1 MKQNQEK
8 DTSLQNK
15 PPVDIWMVSYNRKE
29 MTANAINYLF
39 TRTRYPY
46 RLFVVDNNS
55 TDGTASLLKRME
67 KDGRV
72 FLSVRLSRNV
82 GIHMAHNIGL
92 SLVNSEYCV
101 STDNDIYVPDLQPCW
116 LTQLVEIMEDKEYRN
131 FTAVACQPHVFL
143 GRSGVEE
150 KEKKVEESGHCGAV
164 MRIMRTEVVRKAG
177 GWCRHF
183 DAKRNHEEKTIASHI
198 RAIGGKVGY
207 ATGIKCYHDF
217 GDDDNWGYKEV
228 HPHDHGHRIPGGSK
242 WAIDPKKKGEIWPTP
257 IKFKEQENLYDK
269 KTWERK

>member
-1 MKQNQEK
+1 MKQSQAK
-8 DTSLQNK
+8 ATSLQNK
-15 PPVDIWMVSYNRKE
+15 EPIDIWMVSYQRKE
-29 MTANAINYLF
+29 MTCNAINYLF
-39 TRTRYPY
+39 TRTKHPY

-55 TDGTASLLKRME
+55 TDGTIKDLERFE

-72 FLSVRLSRNV
+72 FLTVKLSRNV

-92 SLVNSEYCV
+92 SLVNSELCV
-101 STDNDIYVPDLQPCW
+101 STDNDIYVPDLDPCW
-116 LTQLVEIMEDKEYRN
+116 LTQLITIMKDKNYRN

-143 GRSGVEE
+143 GRSAVEE
-150 KEKKVEESGHCGAV
+150 KEKKVEEAGHCGAV
-164 MRIMRTEVVRKAG
+164 MRIMRTDVVRRAG

-217 GDDDNWGYKEV
+217 GDDNNWGYKTI
-228 HPHDHGHRIPGGSK
+228 HPHEHGHRIPG
-242 WAIDPKKKGEIWPTP
+242 DEIWPP
-257 IKFKEQENLYDK
+257 PQKLKDNEKLYDPV
-269 KTWERK
+269 TWERK